1 MRVFEHEGATSSKT
15 NSNHLD
21 HGLGVSSAA
30 LFGHIDPSVQLPQP
44 YCFIDHHRVT
54 AGELGSDPHELP
66 EVLCLIDEVL
76 SSTEYDFV
84 NISLGPPLAVEDDEI
99 HTWTAVLDDRFAR
112 TSTLATIAVGNNG
125 QSDATERLNRIQVP
139 SDCVNVLAIGACDTP
154 GEGWRRA
161 PYSAVG
167 PGRQPGFVKPDL
179 LEFGGYGD
187 RVFLTVA
194 QKIRSNTAT
203 LIGVMGTSYA
213 SPSVLR
219 LAAGIK
225 AHYGNYLS
233 NLAIRGLLIHTSENN
248 DSSVEEIGWGRVA
261 RNLAKVVSC
270 SDNAIRVIYQGEIS
284 PTKFVRAWLPYIN
297 DEIKGMVSI
306 TATLCYKTEVD
317 PGHPSNY
324 TRAGLEAVFR
334 PNDKKYSGT
343 ADINPKSEP
352 FFGLRKKI
360 LHRDGTT

>member
-1 MRVFEHEGATSSKT
+1 M
-15 NSNHLD
+15 
-21 HGLGVSSAA
+21 
-30 LFGHIDPSVQLPQP
+30 
-44 YCFIDHHRVT
+44 
-54 AGELGSDPHELP
+54 
-66 EVLCLIDEVL
+66 IDEVL
-76 SSTEYDFV
+76 SSTKYDFV
-84 NISLGPPLAVEDDEI
+84 NISLGPPLAVEDDEV

-125 QSDATERLNRIQVP
+125 QSDATERLNRILVP
-139 SDCVNVLAIGACDTP
+139 SDCVNALAIGACDTP

-187 RVFLTVA
+187 RVFLTVD

-233 NLAIRGLLIHTSENN
+233 NLAIRGLLIHTSEND

-297 DEIKGMVSI
+297 HAIKGMVSI

-352 FFGLRKKI
+352 FFGLRKKYSTEMELRRFSYKWKNCIHLI
-360 LHRDGTT
+360 LLIRQKIVF